1 MTPLVHEVSP
11 APGVEAALAA
21 FADAKPVLFDS
32 AAGGP
37 GGRTGRFSYL
47 TAGDLAMWPAR
58 EIVRGYAPPLIKGL
72 PPFQGGAVGLWG
84 YGPRS
89 LGLSRE
95 RVARWSRSWRLRP
108 AAGSNA
114 ADPAKVGPWLTGG
127 AGTMVADWVLAWDH
141 AAGRAWVVCHGHAGV
156 LGDRRKAEVRLAWVR
171 RRVDAGPSAP
181 PAARAVRGLRL
192 AAGDPPFV
200 PDLPELPGLPGVR
213 SPFTREAY
221 EAAVARVVEYVRAG
235 DIFQANLAQPLLVP
249 TPVTDDW
256 RPLYARLRAEN
267 PAPFGGVYPMPRG
280 GPVLSASPERFL
292 SVTPTAGGRAEV
304 EARPIKG
311 TRPRSDDPP
320 RDAAAAREL
329 LASEKDRAENVMIV
343 DLLRNDL
350 SKVCE
355 PGSVRAP
362 ALCRLESYATV
373 HHLVSEVRGTLRD
386 GQDAWDLLDAAFPGG
401 SITGAPKVRA
411 MEIIDELE
419 PAPRGHFCGAMFW
432 IGFDGAMDS
441 SILIRTVRPN
451 PAGVALAWVGGGIT
465 AKSDPAAE
473 YEETLHKAAATLRAL
488 GVSPAS
494 PSPLGG
500 AFVGNAPPNGDGETG
515 P

>member
-1 MTPLVHEVSP
+1 MTPVVHELSP
-11 APGVEAALAA
+11 APAVTDALAA
-21 FADAKPVLFDS
+21 FADTKPALFDS

-37 GGRTGRFSYL
+37 GGRMGRFSYL
-47 TAGDLAMWPAR
+47 TAGGRAGGPAR
-58 EIVRGYAPPLIKGL
+58 EVVRGYAPPRVPGL
-72 PPFQGGAVGLWG
+72 PPFQGGAVGLWA

-95 RVARWSRSWRLRP
+95 RAARWARSWRLRP
-108 AAGSNA
+108 AAGSNG

-127 AGTMVADWVLAWDH
+127 AGASVADWVLAWDH
-141 AAGRAWVVCHGHAGV
+141 AAGRAWIVCHGDEGV
-156 LGDRRKAEVRLAWVR
+156 LGDRRRAEARLAWVR
-171 RRVDAGPSAP
+171 RRLDAGPSAP

-192 AAGDPPFV
+192 APGDRPFV
-200 PDLPELPGLPGVR
+200 PDLPAVPGLPGVH
-213 SPFTREAY
+213 SPFTRPAY
-221 EAAVARVVEYVRAG
+221 EAAVGRVIEYVRAG

-256 RPLYARLRAEN
+256 RPLYSRLRAAN
-267 PAPFGGVYPMPRG
+267 PAPFGGVFAMPRG

-292 SVTPTAGGRAEV
+292 SVTPTSGGRFEV
-304 EARPIKG
+304 ETRPIKG
-311 TRPRSDDPP
+311 TRPRSADPAA
-320 RDAAAAREL
+320 DAAAAAAL

-355 PGSVRAP
+355 PGSVHVP
-362 ALCRLESYATV
+362 ALCELESYATV
-373 HHLVSEVRGTLRD
+373 HHLVSEVRGTLRK
-386 GQDAWDLLDAAFPGG
+386 GRDAWDLLDAAFPGG

-411 MEIIDELE
+411 MEVIDELE

-432 IGFDGAMDS
+432 VGFDGAMDS
-441 SILIRTVRPN
+441 SVLIRTVRPH

-488 GVSPAS
+488 GVIPA
-494 PSPLGG
+494 
-500 AFVGNAPPNGDGETG
+500 
-515 P
+515 